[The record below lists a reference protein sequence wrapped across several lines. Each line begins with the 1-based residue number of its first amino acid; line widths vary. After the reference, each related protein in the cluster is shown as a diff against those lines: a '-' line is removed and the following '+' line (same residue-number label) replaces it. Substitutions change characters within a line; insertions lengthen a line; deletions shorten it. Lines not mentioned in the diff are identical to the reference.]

1 MIESINLMN
10 IVCSIFIMWFMI
22 SYSDKL
28 IKKHRDKR
36 IKLMISRPEQRLK
49 EINEVMKWQD
59 TLMNT

>member
-36 IKLMISRPEQRLK
+36 IKFMISIPEQKLK
-49 EINEVMKWQD
+49 QISEVIK
-59 TLMNT
+59 